1 MPNKPNLRNIAVI
14 AHVDH
19 GKTTLIDA
27 LLKTSGV
34 FRSNEEVADR
44 VMDSMDLEREKGITI
59 LAKNTAI
66 KYGDVKINIVD
77 TPGHADFGGEV
88 ERALTMVDGVLLLVD
103 AAEGPRPQ
111 TRFVLRKAL
120 QANLSIVLVINK
132 IDRPDARIKEV
143 IDDVYELFLDL
154 DASED
159 QINFPIIYT
168 DARAGIAALTP
179 DMDGNDLIPFFETV
193 IESVP
198 PPSYDSEMPLQV
210 HVTNLDASPYL
221 GRLAVCRVING
232 VLKQNSSVAWCKT
245 DGSIEQAKVGT
256 ITLTEGL
263 SQVETAEAEA
273 GEIAYISGIPE
284 VTIGETLTSVEDPQ
298 PLPIISVDEPTLS
311 MSIGANTS
319 PVAGAHGTKLTAR
332 QIKTRLDQELIG
344 NVSIRVLPTERS
356 DMWEVQ
362 GRGELQLAVLV
373 ETMRR
378 EGFELTVSKPSV
390 LIKEIDGKSHEPV
403 EDLTIEVP
411 EEHVGAATQ
420 LLGERRAQMLEMK
433 NSGTG
438 WVKLDYTVT
447 SRALIGLRTEFL
459 TETRGTGILSHV
471 FRGWEPWVGEIRMR
485 QSGSVVADR
494 LGSVTGHAITNL
506 QERTTL
512 FVSPNDEVYAGMI
525 VGENPRA
532 EDMDVNIS
540 KEKKQTNVRAAASDD
555 TIRLTPPRKL
565 SLEQALEYIAS
576 DECVEVTPK
585 IIRLR
590 KTILDAGERARNL
603 KKIKQAQEEA

>member
-1 MPNKPNLRNIAVI
+1 VPTKPNLRNIAVI

-66 KYGDVKINIVD
+66 KYGDIKINIVD

-143 IDDVYELFLDL
+143 IDEVYELFLDL

-168 DARAGIAALTP
+168 DARAGIAGLTP
-179 DMDGNDLIPFFETV
+179 DMGGNDLIPFFETV

-198 PPSYDSEMPLQV
+198 PPSYDSDMPLQV

-232 VLKQNSSVAWCKT
+232 VLKQNSPVAWCKT

-471 FRGWEPWVGEIRMR
+471 FRGWEPWAGEIRMR

-532 EDMDVNIS
+532 EDMDVNIC

-590 KTILDAGERARNL
+590 KTVLDAGERARNL

>member
-143 IDDVYELFLDL
+143 IDEVYELFLDL

-198 PPSYDSEMPLQV
+198 PPSYDSDMPLQV

-532 EDMDVNIS
+532 EDMDVNIC

-590 KTILDAGERARNL
+590 KTVLDAGERARNL

>member
-1 MPNKPNLRNIAVI
+1 
-14 AHVDH
+14 
-19 GKTTLIDA
+19 
-27 LLKTSGV
+27 
-34 FRSNEEVADR
+34 
-44 VMDSMDLEREKGITI
+44 
-59 LAKNTAI
+59 
-66 KYGDVKINIVD
+66 
-77 TPGHADFGGEV
+77 
-88 ERALTMVDGVLLLVD
+88 
-103 AAEGPRPQ
+103 
-111 TRFVLRKAL
+111 
-120 QANLSIVLVINK
+120 
-132 IDRPDARIKEV
+132 
-143 IDDVYELFLDL
+143 
-154 DASED
+154 
-159 QINFPIIYT
+159 
-168 DARAGIAALTP
+168 
-179 DMDGNDLIPFFETV
+179 
-193 IESVP
+193 
-198 PPSYDSEMPLQV
+198 
-210 HVTNLDASPYL
+210 
-221 GRLAVCRVING
+221 
-232 VLKQNSSVAWCKT
+232 
-245 DGSIEQAKVGT
+245 
-256 ITLTEGL
+256 
-263 SQVETAEAEA
+263 
-273 GEIAYISGIPE
+273 
-284 VTIGETLTSVEDPQ
+284 
-298 PLPIISVDEPTLS
+298 
-311 MSIGANTS
+311 
-319 PVAGAHGTKLTAR
+319 
-332 QIKTRLDQELIG
+332 
-344 NVSIRVLPTERS
+344 
-356 DMWEVQ
+356 
-362 GRGELQLAVLV
+362 
-373 ETMRR
+373 
-378 EGFELTVSKPSV
+378 LTVSKPSV
-390 LIKEIDGKSHEPV
+390 LIKEIDGKPHEPV

-494 LGSVTGHAITNL
+494 LGSVTGHAVTNL

-532 EDMDVNIS
+532 EDMDVNIC

-590 KTILDAGERARNL
+590 KTVLDAGERARNL